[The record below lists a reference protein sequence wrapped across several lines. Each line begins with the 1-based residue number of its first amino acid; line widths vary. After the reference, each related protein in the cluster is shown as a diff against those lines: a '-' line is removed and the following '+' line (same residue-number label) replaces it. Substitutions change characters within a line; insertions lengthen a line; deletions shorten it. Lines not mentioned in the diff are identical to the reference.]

1 MPNVFCVLLPSKT
14 EISPRDK
21 EDLELLERALEKAFC
36 VRTGTGHPA
45 KETNKQSAPLKDPRT
60 SAVPSKE
67 GRQTSAAPSSKQTN
81 RMTSKSGR
89 LDRKEQKK
97 TGASVAAFAWT
108 PASRLPEDQMFTC
121 TQRKLNVHMPAYLM
135 IFNVL
140 FFFSDDFTS
149 PCSKAWLPRPTT
161 TPRLWQLLQWEE
173 SHKQHDDRKR

>member
-1 MPNVFCVLLPSKT
+1 MLLPSKT

-140 FFFSDDFTS
+140 FFFQRRLHFTMQRG
-149 PCSKAWLPRPTT
+149 PAPTAHNNP
-161 TPRLWQLLQWEE
+161 TPLATAPMGRASQAA
-173 SHKQHDDRKR
+173 